1 MPYQKQSW
9 VNGVS
14 PVSASRLNHI
24 EDGIAA
30 ALSQE
35 DAAAYVI
42 FRDTA
47 GNPLPPGSVTEIR
60 INTTTNEID
69 DIIFTPAED

>member
-14 PVSASRLNHI
+14 PVSAARLNHI

-30 ALSQE
+30 ALLQE
-35 DAAAYVI
+35 DADGLYTRVAQSNTPPPEPSVGDLWL
-42 FRDTA
+42 DTSA
-47 GNPLPPGSVTEIR
+47 
-60 INTTTNEID
+60 
-69 DIIFTPAED
+69 